1 MTGNATA
8 AVQAANRLRGALEL
22 AADALASPRL
32 DTLLACEA
40 AIEEALSDLPP
51 LEHLPHAERVLVRG
65 ELDRARAA
73 LLRCRRLGSSL
84 GDFIRLS
91 FEAQGRAQGYGGGE
105 ALAFAGRA
113 LNERV

>member
-1 MTGNATA
+1 MNASGTV

-51 LEHLPHAERVLVRG
+51 LDHLTQSERALVRG

-91 FEAQGRAQGYGGGE
+91 FEAQGRAHGYGGGDE
-105 ALAFAGRA
+105 LAFAGRA

>member
-1 MTGNATA
+1 MTDQAFSAIRA
-8 AVQAANRLRGALEL
+8 AGRLRSALEQVAAAL
-22 AADALASPRL
+22 AAPRL

-51 LEHLPHAERVLVRG
+51 LENLDAAERMIVRG

-84 GDFIRLS
+84 GDFIRLT
-91 FEAQGRAQGYGGGE
+91 FEAQGRSTGYGRTGH
-105 ALAFAGRA
+105 AYAGHQF
-113 LNERV
+113 NERM